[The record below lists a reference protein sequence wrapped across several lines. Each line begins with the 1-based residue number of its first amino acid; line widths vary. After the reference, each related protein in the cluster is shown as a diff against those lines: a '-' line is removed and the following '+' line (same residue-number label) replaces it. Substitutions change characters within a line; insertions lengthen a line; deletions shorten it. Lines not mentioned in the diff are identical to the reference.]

1 MKTFKIYN
9 SVADLSAAL
18 KSKKPFYC
26 WDNPIS
32 ERSESYMK
40 SWAGASVEEAY
51 ELLDTGDA
59 TGAAKIKAEGE
70 IIADEQGENVSQII
84 SCVVG
89 CIPSVPNYIIGVPK
103 QMLKVVREPKN
114 TPIIDM
120 YVDGAIWDGV
130 DVNKAAKAA
139 AKIANVITA
148 TELAGVRVN
157 LYAVCASTKNSDC
170 ACMAVKLKDDDAPL
184 NLLNVAFPLTNRAF
198 CRVIYLDWFEKHHNK
213 EMKNYGSV
221 MSARRV
227 KEEFEFDGL
236 VLSVSDIISNE
247 ISVEQIANKVNEYIK
262 NKERD
267 E

>member
-18 KSKKPFYC
+18 KSKKSFSC

-32 ERSESYMK
+32 KRSDDYMK

-51 ELLDTGDA
+51 KLLDTGDA
-59 TGAAKIKAEGE
+59 AGAAKIKAEGE
-70 IIADEQGENVSQII
+70 IMADEEGENVPQII
-84 SCVVG
+84 SSVVG

-114 TPIIDM
+114 TPIIDI

-130 DVNKAAKAA
+130 NINKAAKSA

-157 LYAVCASTKNSDC
+157 LYAIVASTKNSDC

-198 CRVIYLDWFEKHHNK
+198 CRVIYLDWLEKHHNK